1 MDESLAGLFQPDVL
15 VSHRYWET
23 FCGKASLPPEK
34 MLMLAVLEDAI
45 ECIRKHAR
53 TPSSLKFR
61 DEVDWILEERDDW
74 FFSFENICGILGL
87 DANYIREGLLRWKG
101 KRVVSIRR
109 GEIHPVQKGVRWAR
123 RAALRAA

>member
-53 TPSSLKFR
+53 TPNSLKFR
-61 DEVDWILEERDDW
+61 DEVDWILEEKGGW
-74 FFSFENICGILGL
+74 VFSFENICAVLEL
-87 DANYIREGLLRWKG
+87 DADYIREGLLCWKG
-101 KRVVSIRR
+101 KRVFPIRKVSNAPFERVLA
-109 GEIHPVQKGVRWAR
+109 GADEW
-123 RAALRAA
+123 L